1 MSGKEKTNGSLA
13 MAPRVITIPAAS
25 QENTR
30 KLRVAAYARVSSN
43 SEDQKHSFA
52 AQNAYYSK
60 LITGNPDWELADIY
74 ADQGITG
81 TSIDKRDDFLRMMED
96 CRKGRID
103 RILVKS
109 SSRFARNTKE
119 SLEAVRELAALGVS
133 VYFEEQNIDTAQ
145 VSGEVLI
152 AMFAALAQRESEA
165 ISERM
170 RWSYRTRI
178 DKGRFSTNKAPF
190 GYMLADGRLEINTE
204 EAEVVKEIFDMS
216 LQGESISDIAKR
228 VSKMDIPTRDKTS
241 YWQESSILYIL
252 HNEKYAGDCL
262 LQKTYTAQELPR
274 FRKRNLGKYRQVFV
288 SSRVKWG
295 KHQAM
300 RTGKANIQYKTLL
313 GYEKG
318 PDGEMVVNAE
328 QAETVR
334 KIYELYLSG
343 QTLRNIKE
351 ILEAGGFKNTAGTTE
366 WTTSNLRTILSDE
379 KYCGDVLLQK
389 TFIQDCISKKVI
401 KNTGQLPMYLIQN
414 HHEAIIPRDRFDAVQ
429 VELARRKT
437 LTSSTKKS
445 APTGM
450 SRYSG
455 KYALSGLLFCG
466 ECGTAYRRVVWTQ
479 HGEKRAVWRCSSRLD
494 YGKKYC
500 KESPTLDESP
510 LQQAV
515 LAAINASMSGCK
527 VLADQ
532 LVDAMEH
539 ELAPVPGESM
549 SLGDIDR
556 AVTELGKQFD
566 TLLAEAAN
574 GDADEYAERFRTI
587 STTMEELKRR
597 KAAILSIRQEQEQ
610 IGRRIH
616 AAASAMTAV
625 TMGITDWDDGVV
637 YQMLEKVTVLADS
650 RIKVTF
656 RNGVEIEQTV
666 DQPKRRKFA

>member
-1 MSGKEKTNGSLA
+1 MTQSRPEPK
-13 MAPRVITIPAAS
+13 VIVIPAKEES
-25 QENTR
+25 PQDQEKKKN
-30 KLRVAAYARVSSN
+30 LRVAAYCRVSTKKDEQLN
-43 SEDQKHSFA
+43 SYENQK
-52 AQNAYYSK
+52 AYYTEK
-60 LITGNPDWELADIY
+60 IMANPDWTMADIF
-74 ADQGITG
+74 ADEGITG
-81 TSIDKRDDFLRMMED
+81 TSACKRKDFLRMIRQ
-96 CRKGRID
+96 CRQGKID
-103 RILVKS
+103 MILAKS
-109 SSRFARNTKE
+109 VSRFARNTVDT
-119 SLEAVRELAALGVS
+119 LNYTRELRGMGIPVI
-133 VYFEEQNIDTAQ
+133 FEEQNIN
-145 VSGEVLI
+145 SI
-152 AMFAALAQRESEA
+152 YPESEFLITIHGA
-165 ISERM
+165 FAQSE
-170 RWSYRTRI
+170 SEGI
-178 DKGRFSTNKAPF
+178 
-190 GYMLADGRLEINTE
+190 
-204 EAEVVKEIFDMS
+204 
-216 LQGESISDIAKR
+216 
-228 VSKMDIPTRDKTS
+228 
-241 YWQESSILYIL
+241 
-252 HNEKYAGDCL
+252 
-262 LQKTYTAQELPR
+262 
-274 FRKRNLGKYRQVFV
+274 

-313 GYEKG
+313 GYEKN

-334 KIYELYLSG
+334 RIYEMYLSG
-343 QTLRNIKE
+343 QTLRSIKE
-351 ILEAGGFKNTAGTTE
+351 ALESGGFKNSAGTME

-515 LAAINASMSGCK
+515 LAAINASMSGRK

-532 LVDAMEH
+532 LVDAMEQ
-539 ELAPVPGESM
+539 ELAPIPGESM

-597 KAAILSIRQEQEQ
+597 KAAILGIRQEQEQ
-610 IGRRIH
+610 ISRRIH
-616 AAASAMTAV
+616 AAASAMTAATV
-625 TMGITDWDDGVV
+625 GITEWDDGVV
-637 YQMLEKVTVLADS
+637 YQMLEKVTVLTGN

-666 DQPKRRKFA
+666 DQPKRRKFI

>member
-1 MSGKEKTNGSLA
+1 MTESFPEKKII
-13 MAPRVITIPAAS
+13 VIPAKKES
-25 QENTR
+25 PQEQAKKRN
-30 KLRVAAYARVSSN
+30 LRVAAYCRVSTGDEEQLTSYEN
-43 SEDQKHSFA
+43 QKAFYTEKIMKNPEWTMVDIFA
-52 AQNAYYSK
+52 
-60 LITGNPDWELADIY
+60 DE
-74 ADQGITG
+74 GITG
-81 TSIDKRDDFLRMMED
+81 TSTCRRKDFLRMIRQ
-96 CRKGRID
+96 CRQGKID
-103 RILVKS
+103 MILAKS
-109 SSRFARNTKE
+109 VSRFARNTVDT
-119 SLEAVRELAALGVS
+119 LNYTRELRGMGIPVI
-133 VYFEEQNIDTAQ
+133 FEEQNIN
-145 VSGEVLI
+145 SI
-152 AMFAALAQRESEA
+152 YPESEFLITIHGA
-165 ISERM
+165 FAQSE
-170 RWSYRTRI
+170 SEGI
-178 DKGRFSTNKAPF
+178 
-190 GYMLADGRLEINTE
+190 
-204 EAEVVKEIFDMS
+204 
-216 LQGESISDIAKR
+216 
-228 VSKMDIPTRDKTS
+228 
-241 YWQESSILYIL
+241 
-252 HNEKYAGDCL
+252 
-262 LQKTYTAQELPR
+262 
-274 FRKRNLGKYRQVFV
+274 

-313 GYEKG
+313 GYEKN

-334 KIYELYLSG
+334 RIYEMYLSG
-343 QTLRNIKE
+343 QTLRSIKE
-351 ILEAGGFKNTAGTTE
+351 ALESGGFKNSAGTME

-625 TMGITDWDDGVV
+625 TMGITEWDDGVV
-637 YQMLEKVTVLADS
+637 YQILEKVTVLAGN

>member
-1 MSGKEKTNGSLA
+1 MTQSRPEPK
-13 MAPRVITIPAAS
+13 VIVIPAKEES
-25 QENTR
+25 PQDQEKKKN
-30 KLRVAAYARVSSN
+30 LRVAAYCRVSTKKDEQLN
-43 SEDQKHSFA
+43 SYENQK
-52 AQNAYYSK
+52 AYYTEK
-60 LITGNPDWELADIY
+60 IMANPDWTMADIF
-74 ADQGITG
+74 ADEGITG
-81 TSIDKRDDFLRMMED
+81 TSACKRKDFLRMIRH
-96 CRKGRID
+96 CRQGKID
-103 RILVKS
+103 MILAKS
-109 SSRFARNTKE
+109 VSRFARNTVDT
-119 SLEAVRELAALGVS
+119 LNYTRELRDMGIPVI
-133 VYFEEQNIDTAQ
+133 FEEQNIN
-145 VSGEVLI
+145 SI
-152 AMFAALAQRESEA
+152 YPESEFLITIHGA
-165 ISERM
+165 FAQSE
-170 RWSYRTRI
+170 SEGI
-178 DKGRFSTNKAPF
+178 
-190 GYMLADGRLEINTE
+190 
-204 EAEVVKEIFDMS
+204 
-216 LQGESISDIAKR
+216 
-228 VSKMDIPTRDKTS
+228 
-241 YWQESSILYIL
+241 
-252 HNEKYAGDCL
+252 
-262 LQKTYTAQELPR
+262 
-274 FRKRNLGKYRQVFV
+274 

-313 GYEKG
+313 GYEKN

-334 KIYELYLSG
+334 RIYEMYLSG
-343 QTLRNIKE
+343 QTLRSIKE
-351 ILEAGGFKNTAGTTE
+351 ALESGGFKNSAGTME

-437 LTSSTKKS
+437 LTNSTKKS

-532 LVDAMEH
+532 LVDAMEQ
-539 ELAPVPGESM
+539 ELAPIPGESM

-597 KAAILSIRQEQEQ
+597 KAAILGIRQEQEQ
-610 IGRRIH
+610 INRRIH
-616 AAASAMTAV
+616 AAASAMTAATV
-625 TMGITDWDDGVV
+625 GITEWDDGVV
-637 YQMLEKVTVLADS
+637 YQLLEKVTVLTGN

-656 RNGVEIEQTV
+656 RNGVEIEQPV
-666 DQPKRRKFA
+666 DQPKRRKFI

>member
-1 MSGKEKTNGSLA
+1 MTQSRPEPK
-13 MAPRVITIPAAS
+13 VIVIPAKEES
-25 QENTR
+25 PQDQEKKKN
-30 KLRVAAYARVSSN
+30 LRVAAYCRVSTKKDEQLN
-43 SEDQKHSFA
+43 SYENQK
-52 AQNAYYSK
+52 AYYTEK
-60 LITGNPDWELADIY
+60 IMANPDWTMADIF
-74 ADQGITG
+74 ADEGITG
-81 TSIDKRDDFLRMMED
+81 TSACKRKDFLRMIRQ
-96 CRKGRID
+96 CRQGKID
-103 RILVKS
+103 MILAKS
-109 SSRFARNTKE
+109 VSRFARNTVDT
-119 SLEAVRELAALGVS
+119 LNYTRELRGMGIPVI
-133 VYFEEQNIDTAQ
+133 FEEQNIN
-145 VSGEVLI
+145 SI
-152 AMFAALAQRESEA
+152 YPESEFLITIHGA
-165 ISERM
+165 FAQSE
-170 RWSYRTRI
+170 SEGI
-178 DKGRFSTNKAPF
+178 
-190 GYMLADGRLEINTE
+190 
-204 EAEVVKEIFDMS
+204 
-216 LQGESISDIAKR
+216 
-228 VSKMDIPTRDKTS
+228 
-241 YWQESSILYIL
+241 
-252 HNEKYAGDCL
+252 
-262 LQKTYTAQELPR
+262 
-274 FRKRNLGKYRQVFV
+274 

-313 GYEKG
+313 GYEKN

-334 KIYELYLSG
+334 RIYEMYLSG
-343 QTLRNIKE
+343 QTLRSIKE
-351 ILEAGGFKNTAGTTE
+351 ALESGGFKNSAGTME

-515 LAAINASMSGCK
+515 LAAINASMSGRK

-532 LVDAMEH
+532 LVDAMEQ

-597 KAAILSIRQEQEQ
+597 KAAILGIRQEQEQ
-610 IGRRIH
+610 ISRRIH
-616 AAASAMTAV
+616 AAASAMTAATVGV
-625 TMGITDWDDGVV
+625 TEWDDGVV
-637 YQMLEKVTVLADS
+637 YQMLEKVTVLTGN

-666 DQPKRRKFA
+666 DQPKRRKFI

>member
-1 MSGKEKTNGSLA
+1 MTQTRPEPK
-13 MAPRVITIPAAS
+13 VIIIPAKEES
-25 QENTR
+25 LQDQEKKKN
-30 KLRVAAYARVSSN
+30 LRVAAYCRVSTKKDEQLN
-43 SEDQKHSFA
+43 SYENQK
-52 AQNAYYSK
+52 AYYTEK
-60 LITGNPDWELADIY
+60 IMANPSWTMADIF
-74 ADQGITG
+74 ADEGITG
-81 TSIDKRDDFLRMMED
+81 TSACKRKDFLRMIRQ
-96 CRKGRID
+96 CRKGKID
-103 RILVKS
+103 MILAKS
-109 SSRFARNTKE
+109 VSRFARNTVDTL
-119 SLEAVRELAALGVS
+119 SYTRELRSMGIPVI
-133 VYFEEQNIDTAQ
+133 FEEQNIN
-145 VSGEVLI
+145 SI
-152 AMFAALAQRESEA
+152 YPESEFLITIHGA
-165 ISERM
+165 FAQSE
-170 RWSYRTRI
+170 SEGI
-178 DKGRFSTNKAPF
+178 
-190 GYMLADGRLEINTE
+190 
-204 EAEVVKEIFDMS
+204 
-216 LQGESISDIAKR
+216 
-228 VSKMDIPTRDKTS
+228 
-241 YWQESSILYIL
+241 
-252 HNEKYAGDCL
+252 
-262 LQKTYTAQELPR
+262 
-274 FRKRNLGKYRQVFV
+274 

-351 ILEAGGFKNTAGTTE
+351 TLETGGFKNAAGTTE

-389 TFIQDCISKKVI
+389 TFIRDCISKQVI
-401 KNTGQLPMYLIQN
+401 RNTGQLPMYLIQN
-414 HHEAIIPRDRFDAVQ
+414 HHEAIIPRERFDAVQ
-429 VELARRKT
+429 MESRRRAQT
-437 LTSSTKKS
+437 GGTKKS

-500 KESPTLDESP
+500 KESPTLDEAP

-515 LAAINASMSGCK
+515 LAAINASMSGRK

-532 LVDAMEH
+532 LVDAMEQ

-574 GDADEYAERFRTI
+574 GDADEYAERFRAI

-610 IGRRIH
+610 ISRRIH

-625 TMGITDWDDGVV
+625 TMGITEWDDGVV
-637 YQMLEKVTVLADS
+637 YQMLEKVTVLADN

-656 RNGVEIEQTV
+656 RNGAEIEQVV
-666 DQPKRRKFA
+666 DQPKRRQFE

>member
-1 MSGKEKTNGSLA
+1 MTQSRPEPK
-13 MAPRVITIPAAS
+13 VIVIPAKEES
-25 QENTR
+25 PQDQEKKKN
-30 KLRVAAYARVSSN
+30 LRVAAYCRVSTKKDEQLN
-43 SEDQKHSFA
+43 SYENQK
-52 AQNAYYSK
+52 AYYTEK
-60 LITGNPDWELADIY
+60 IMANPDWTMADIF
-74 ADQGITG
+74 ADEGITG
-81 TSIDKRDDFLRMMED
+81 TSACKRKDFLRMIRQ
-96 CRKGRID
+96 CRQGKID
-103 RILVKS
+103 MILAKS
-109 SSRFARNTKE
+109 VSRFARNTVDT
-119 SLEAVRELAALGVS
+119 LNYTRELRGMGIPVI
-133 VYFEEQNIDTAQ
+133 FEEQNIN
-145 VSGEVLI
+145 SI
-152 AMFAALAQRESEA
+152 YPESEFLITIHGA
-165 ISERM
+165 FAQSE
-170 RWSYRTRI
+170 SEGI
-178 DKGRFSTNKAPF
+178 
-190 GYMLADGRLEINTE
+190 
-204 EAEVVKEIFDMS
+204 
-216 LQGESISDIAKR
+216 
-228 VSKMDIPTRDKTS
+228 
-241 YWQESSILYIL
+241 
-252 HNEKYAGDCL
+252 
-262 LQKTYTAQELPR
+262 
-274 FRKRNLGKYRQVFV
+274 

-313 GYEKG
+313 GYENN

-334 KIYELYLSG
+334 RIYEMYLSG
-343 QTLRNIKE
+343 QTLRSIKE
-351 ILEAGGFKNTAGTTE
+351 TLETGGFKNSAGTTE

-414 HHEAIIPRDRFDAVQ
+414 HHEAIIPRDRFDDVQ

-515 LAAINASMSGCK
+515 LAAINASMSGRK
-527 VLADQ
+527 ILADQ
-532 LVDAMEH
+532 LVDAMEQ
-539 ELAPVPGESM
+539 ELAPIPGESM

-597 KAAILSIRQEQEQ
+597 KAAILGIRQEQEQ
-610 IGRRIH
+610 ISRRIH
-616 AAASAMTAV
+616 AAASAMTAATV
-625 TMGITDWDDGVV
+625 GITEWDDGVV
-637 YQMLEKVTVLADS
+637 YQMLEKVTVLTGN

-666 DQPKRRKFA
+666 DQPKRRKFI

>member
-1 MSGKEKTNGSLA
+1 MTQTRPEPK
-13 MAPRVITIPAAS
+13 VIIIPAKEETL
-25 QENTR
+25 QDQKKKKN
-30 KLRVAAYARVSSN
+30 LRVAAYCRVSTKKDEQLN
-43 SEDQKHSFA
+43 SYENQRD
-52 AQNAYYSK
+52 YYTEK
-60 LITGNPDWELADIY
+60 IMANPNWTMADIF
-74 ADQGITG
+74 ADEGITG
-81 TSIDKRDDFLRMMED
+81 TSACKRKDFLRMIRQ
-96 CRKGRID
+96 CRKGKID
-103 RILVKS
+103 MILAKS
-109 SSRFARNTKE
+109 VSRFARNTVDTL
-119 SLEAVRELAALGVS
+119 SYTRELRSMGIPVI
-133 VYFEEQNIDTAQ
+133 FEEQNIN
-145 VSGEVLI
+145 SI
-152 AMFAALAQRESEA
+152 YPESEFLITIHGA
-165 ISERM
+165 FAQSE
-170 RWSYRTRI
+170 SEGI
-178 DKGRFSTNKAPF
+178 
-190 GYMLADGRLEINTE
+190 
-204 EAEVVKEIFDMS
+204 
-216 LQGESISDIAKR
+216 
-228 VSKMDIPTRDKTS
+228 
-241 YWQESSILYIL
+241 
-252 HNEKYAGDCL
+252 
-262 LQKTYTAQELPR
+262 
-274 FRKRNLGKYRQVFV
+274 

-351 ILEAGGFKNTAGTTE
+351 TLETGGFKNTAGTTE

-515 LAAINASMSGCK
+515 LAAINASMSGRK

-532 LVDAMEH
+532 LVDAMEQ

-566 TLLAEAAN
+566 MLLAEAAN
-574 GDADEYAERFRTI
+574 GDADEYAERFRAI

-625 TMGITDWDDGVV
+625 TVGITDWDDGVV
-637 YQMLEKVTVLADS
+637 YQMLEKVTALAGN

-656 RNGVEIEQTV
+656 RNGVEIEQSV

>member
-1 MSGKEKTNGSLA
+1 MTESHPEKKII
-13 MAPRVITIPAAS
+13 VIPAKKES
-25 QENTR
+25 PQEQAKKRN
-30 KLRVAAYARVSSN
+30 LRVAAYCRVSTGDEEQLTSYEN
-43 SEDQKHSFA
+43 QK
-52 AQNAYYSK
+52 AYYTEK
-60 LITGNPDWELADIY
+60 IMANPDWTMADIF
-74 ADQGITG
+74 ADEGITG
-81 TSIDKRDDFLRMMED
+81 TSACKRKDFLRMIRH
-96 CRKGRID
+96 CRQGKID
-103 RILVKS
+103 MILAKS
-109 SSRFARNTKE
+109 VSRFARNTVDT
-119 SLEAVRELAALGVS
+119 LNYTRELRGMGIPVI
-133 VYFEEQNIDTAQ
+133 FEEQNIN
-145 VSGEVLI
+145 SI
-152 AMFAALAQRESEA
+152 YPESEFLITIHGA
-165 ISERM
+165 FAQSE
-170 RWSYRTRI
+170 SEGI
-178 DKGRFSTNKAPF
+178 
-190 GYMLADGRLEINTE
+190 
-204 EAEVVKEIFDMS
+204 
-216 LQGESISDIAKR
+216 
-228 VSKMDIPTRDKTS
+228 
-241 YWQESSILYIL
+241 
-252 HNEKYAGDCL
+252 
-262 LQKTYTAQELPR
+262 
-274 FRKRNLGKYRQVFV
+274 

-313 GYEKG
+313 GYEKN

-334 KIYELYLSG
+334 RIYEMYLSG
-343 QTLRNIKE
+343 QTLRSIKE
-351 ILEAGGFKNTAGTTE
+351 ALESGGFKNSAGTME

-414 HHEAIIPRDRFDAVQ
+414 HHEAITPRDRFDAVQ

-532 LVDAMEH
+532 LVDAMEQ
-539 ELAPVPGESM
+539 ELAPIPGESM

-597 KAAILSIRQEQEQ
+597 KAAILGIRQEQEQ
-610 IGRRIH
+610 ISRRIH
-616 AAASAMTAV
+616 AAASAMTAATV
-625 TMGITDWDDGVV
+625 GITEWDDGVV
-637 YQMLEKVTVLADS
+637 YQMLEKVTVLTGN

>member
-1 MSGKEKTNGSLA
+1 MTESHPEKKII
-13 MAPRVITIPAAS
+13 VIPAKNES
-25 QENTR
+25 PQEQAKKRN
-30 KLRVAAYARVSSN
+30 LRVAAYCRVSTGDEEQLTSYEN
-43 SEDQKHSFA
+43 QKAFYTEKIMKNPEWTMVDIFA
-52 AQNAYYSK
+52 
-60 LITGNPDWELADIY
+60 DE
-74 ADQGITG
+74 GITG
-81 TSIDKRDDFLRMMED
+81 TSTCRRKDFLRMIRQ
-96 CRKGRID
+96 CRQGKID
-103 RILVKS
+103 MILAKS
-109 SSRFARNTKE
+109 VSRFARNTVDT
-119 SLEAVRELAALGVS
+119 LNYTRELRGMGIPVI
-133 VYFEEQNIDTAQ
+133 FEEQNIN
-145 VSGEVLI
+145 SI
-152 AMFAALAQRESEA
+152 YPESEFLITIHGA
-165 ISERM
+165 FAQSE
-170 RWSYRTRI
+170 SEGI
-178 DKGRFSTNKAPF
+178 
-190 GYMLADGRLEINTE
+190 
-204 EAEVVKEIFDMS
+204 
-216 LQGESISDIAKR
+216 
-228 VSKMDIPTRDKTS
+228 
-241 YWQESSILYIL
+241 
-252 HNEKYAGDCL
+252 
-262 LQKTYTAQELPR
+262 
-274 FRKRNLGKYRQVFV
+274 

-313 GYEKG
+313 GYEKN

-334 KIYELYLSG
+334 RIYEMYLSG
-343 QTLRNIKE
+343 QTLRSIKE
-351 ILEAGGFKNTAGTTE
+351 ALESGGFKNSAGTME

-515 LAAINASMSGCK
+515 LAAINASMSGRK

-532 LVDAMEH
+532 LVDAMEQ

-566 TLLAEAAN
+566 TLLAKAVN
-574 GDADEYAERFRTI
+574 GDADEYAERFRAI
-587 STTMEELKRR
+587 STTMEKLKRR

-610 IGRRIH
+610 ISRRIH

-625 TMGITDWDDGVV
+625 TMGITEWDDGVV
-637 YQMLEKVTVLADS
+637 YQMLEKVTVLAGN

-656 RNGVEIEQTV
+656 RNDVEIEQVV
-666 DQPKRRKFA
+666 DQPKRRKFE